1 MLVFAIT
8 LTWWAWLIL
17 GGILMGAELLLSTG
31 FFLFFF
37 GLGAALTGC
46 LVALGL
52 LPSFAAQGIA
62 FVAIS
67 FASIV
72 LLRKPLLAKFHFRNK
87 AHVAVDSLIGQTAIA
102 LDAIAPQSA
111 GKVELRG
118 ACWSA
123 WNTGSAPI
131 ALNARCRVDKV
142 EGLTLHVRI

>member
-1 MLVFAIT
+1 MLVFGIT
-8 LTWWAWLIL
+8 LTWWVWLIL
-17 GGILMGAELLLSTG
+17 GGILMAAELLLSTG

-37 GLGAALTGC
+37 GVGAAVTGC

-52 LPSFAAQGIA
+52 LPSFAAQGVA

-102 LDAIAPQSA
+102 LDAMAPQSA

-123 WNTGSAPI
+123 WNTGSEPI
-131 ALNARCRVDKV
+131 DLHARCRVDKV

>member
-1 MLVFAIT
+1 MLVSAIA

-37 GLGAALTGC
+37 GVGAALTGC

-102 LDAIAPQSA
+102 LDAMAPQSA
-111 GKVELRG
+111 GRVELRG
-118 ACWSA
+118 SCWSA
-123 WNTGSAPI
+123 WNTGSEPI
-131 ALNARCRVDKV
+131 ALNARCHVDKV

>member
-1 MLVFAIT
+1 MLVSAIT

-37 GLGAALTGC
+37 GVGAALTGC

-52 LPSFAAQGIA
+52 LPSFTAQGIA

-72 LLRKPLLAKFHFRNK
+72 LLRKPLLAKFHFRNN

-111 GKVELRG
+111 GRVELRG

-123 WNTGSAPI
+123 WNTGSEPI

>member
-1 MLVFAIT
+1 MLVFGIT

-17 GGILMGAELLLSTG
+17 GGILMAAELLLSTG

-37 GLGAALTGC
+37 GVGAAVTGC

-52 LPSFAAQGIA
+52 LPSFAAQGVA

-102 LDAIAPQSA
+102 LDAMAPQSA

-123 WNTGSAPI
+123 WNTGSEPI
-131 ALNARCRVDKV
+131 DLHARCRVDKV

>member
-1 MLVFAIT
+1 MLVFGIT

-17 GGILMGAELLLSTG
+17 GGILMAAELLLSTG

-37 GLGAALTGC
+37 GVGAAVTGC

-102 LDAIAPQSA
+102 LDAMAPQSA

-123 WNTGSAPI
+123 WNTGSEPI
-131 ALNARCRVDKV
+131 DPHARCRVDKV

>member
-1 MLVFAIT
+1 MLVFGIT

-17 GGILMGAELLLSTG
+17 GGILMAAELLLSTG

-37 GLGAALTGC
+37 GVGAALTGC

-62 FVAIS
+62 FVVIS

-102 LDAIAPQSA
+102 LDAMAPQCA

-123 WNTGSAPI
+123 WNTGSEPI